1 MTDSV
6 EVQNTSEEPTMSLM
20 ERDATI
26 RKAERILANQQ
37 HILKASKAYARLVNN
52 EDFQTVLTH
61 LDNTLLH
68 LMKDAPKR
76 NQEAQLH
83 DQRLMQG
90 IASTLTL
97 LEDLPALCAR
107 MEQGIKDTQE
117 SLLTLRSGKDI

>member
-1 MTDSV
+1 MTDSA
-6 EVQNTSEEPTMSLM
+6 EVQNVEENTMSLV
-20 ERDATI
+20 EREATI
-26 RKAERILANQQ
+26 RKAERILENQQ
-37 HILKASKAYARLVNN
+37 HILKASQAYARLVKT

-76 NQEAQLH
+76 NQDAQIH
-83 DQRLMQG
+83 DQRLMHG

-97 LEDLPALCAR
+97 LEDLPSLYAR

-117 SLLTLRSGKDI
+117 SLITLRSGKDI